1 MRDVLIQS
9 SGNAEGSG
17 NKVLSGRMYNTGV
30 WLYKLVCEAIMR
42 KLFDGIVLTKEEDD
56 WVQASLEKLDFDAF
70 WQNEI
75 SQKM

>member
-1 MRDVLIQS
+1 
-9 SGNAEGSG
+9 
-17 NKVLSGRMYNTGV
+17 
-30 WLYKLVCEAIMR
+30 MR

-56 WVQASLEKLDFDAF
+56 WVQANLEKLDFDAF